1 MGRIKSRPGPSLLTL
16 FLSLVSVFATLIR
29 SIGSYSH
36 RLCGDQESL
45 DHLQP
50 RDARTKLSLS
60 HEHDCKMQVLHSFF
74 VSGSDFFC
82 VSFVSPKYSRV
93 CLPQPTLSWVRD
105 PRTKES
111 QSLRLTVPK
120 TVFLTA
126 LSRSFPDSRLIFVCC
141 YVVDAD
147 FI

>member
-1 MGRIKSRPGPSLLTL
+1 LGRIKSRPGPSLLTL

-74 VSGSDFFC
+74 VSGSDFFLC
-82 VSFVSPKYSRV
+82 VFCGSLVLASVSAPANTELGERPTHEGIAESSPHSSEDCVPNGPESFVS
-93 CLPQPTLSWVRD
+93 
-105 PRTKES
+105 
-111 QSLRLTVPK
+111 
-120 TVFLTA
+120 
-126 LSRSFPDSRLIFVCC
+126 
-141 YVVDAD
+141 
-147 FI
+147 